1 MSDMKRYLAFVTFPY
16 NSLVDHLKGEGCVDI
31 IVRKFTYGT
40 EVDFH
45 CMNDEIISALS
56 SRYAFQRLREFDE
69 EADSFRP
76 EKRQSFLDREDEIV
90 GEANELITQER
101 YWESHTVLENLWKSH
116 EGPRKEYYQ
125 GIILVSASMTQ
136 HQMGKPDAAISLYG
150 RARSLLQDSGIGG
163 HILSQIPDEFSYP
176 VFFTI

>member
-1 MSDMKRYLAFVTFPY
+1 MSDMKRYLAFVTFHY
-16 NSLVDHLKGEGCVDI
+16 DSLFEFLKSEGCVDI

-45 CMNDEIISALS
+45 CKDDEILS
-56 SRYAFQRLREFDE
+56 RLSRRYAFQRLQEFDE
-69 EADSFRP
+69 EADSFRL
-76 EKRQSFLDREDEIV
+76 EKRQSFLEREDEIV
-90 GEANELITQER
+90 GEANELISQER

-116 EGPRKEYYQ
+116 EGQRKKYYQ

-136 HQMGKPDAAISLYG
+136 HQMGKPVAAISLYR
-150 RARSLLQDSGIGG
+150 RARSILQDSGIGE